1 MIWSMAANA
10 KCFERV
16 WVLNSWTQVIRK
28 RKVKSPFS
36 NPALDW
42 RQHHD
47 CPLGWK
53 LHASSPNIIKMSN
66 SWMQKPSDCHNFPP
80 CQGVWLS
87 KLKSNNYWGVFPEL
101 SVGMTQ
107 DQDKGKASLAQGF
120 CVFQNKSKA
129 KEKSFV
135 SEEWL
140 VGRLEFIIFFPILM
154 HWSHLQASPLNSI
167 LGVSEWAVISR
178 RRAWS
183 LCVLSYFVF
192 NHWRILEE
200 RMVKNKLLRVTPLLW
215 L

>member
-1 MIWSMAANA
+1 MIWSMAAHA

-16 WVLNSWTQVIRK
+16 WVLNSWTQVISK
-28 RKVKSPFS
+28 RKVKSPFF

-87 KLKSNNYWGVFPEL
+87 KLKSNSYWGVFPEL
-101 SVGMTQ
+101 SMGMTQ

-120 CVFQNKSKA
+120 CVSQNKSKA
-129 KEKSFV
+129 KETWVLFQRND
-135 SEEWL
+135 WL
-140 VGRLEFIIFFPILM
+140 GDLSLLFSSPFSCTDLIF
-154 HWSHLQASPLNSI
+154 
-167 LGVSEWAVISR
+167 
-178 RRAWS
+178 
-183 LCVLSYFVF
+183 
-192 NHWRILEE
+192 
-200 RMVKNKLLRVTPLLW
+200 KPLLW
-215 L
+215 SQSLGCQTEQ